1 MKNHSEMKNISF
13 LTLVL
18 LLYCSALF
26 SQVAVNNDASQPDPS
41 AMLDVK
47 SNARGVLLPRMTIE
61 QIAAISTPANGL
73 VVFCIT
79 DNKFYI
85 YVSGVNTWKEILYG
99 TGTIAQFSCG
109 SFFTIDHVAGSVAPV
124 SKTVTYG
131 TVTNIPGEPSKCW
144 ITSNLGADH
153 QATTVDDA
161 TEASGGWYWQ
171 FNRMQGYKHDGTTR
185 TPGTPWQW
193 PLVENSNWQPV
204 NDPCA
209 IELGGGWRIPTG
221 TEWNNVDA
229 AGNWTNWTGPWN
241 SGLKLHAG
249 GYLDGTN
256 GLFGGRGVYGNFWS
270 STMTNIYEASGL
282 NIDPSF
288 SYTFNGL
295 KAYGIS
301 VRCVR
306 NN

>member
-1 MKNHSEMKNISF
+1 MKKFCFFVALLFLLTSSISGQVGIN
-13 LTLVL
+13 TDN
-18 LLYCSALF
+18 SA
-26 SQVAVNNDASQPDPS
+26 PDGS
-41 AMLDVK
+41 AGLDVK
-47 SNARGVLLPRMTIE
+47 FNDKGVLIPRLTMA
-61 QIAAISTPANGL
+61 QMGGISNPAKGL
-73 VVFCIT
+73 VVFCTT
-79 DNKFYI
+79 DNKFYAYI
-85 YVSGVNTWKEILYG
+85 SSGNSWKEILFGPGSVTPG
-99 TGTIAQFSCG
+99 TCG
-109 SFFTIDHVAGSVAPV
+109 SITVTHLAGAVAPV
-124 SKTVTYG
+124 DKTVTYS

-153 QATTVDDA
+153 QATSVDDA